1 VAAAAL
7 VWLAWRARRGPAWAV
22 IGEPLGAVL
31 AALVVQGTIGYTQ
44 YFNGI
49 PVPLVA
55 LHVIGSVV
63 VWWLVCRLTFA
74 TRIPVPQPSPSPDL
88 LSTSEGQVSA
98 VNR

>member
-1 VAAAAL
+1 
-7 VWLAWRARRGPAWAV
+7 V

-31 AALVVQGTIGYTQ
+31 VALVVQGTIGYMQ

-55 LHVIGSVV
+55 LHVTGAVV

-74 TRIPVPQPSPSPDL
+74 TRTPLPAPDPVIDRFPATTVGPPS
-88 LSTSEGQVSA
+88 
-98 VNR
+98 